1 MGLLNK
7 HIASILRSK
16 DEESLAI
23 FVGAGVSKSAET
35 KTIKMPSWGDLIDSL
50 ISDLNIKSESDY
62 LKIAQLYYLTFGEHL
77 YYKKIKDF
85 FPDNIPHS
93 KIHDLI
99 FKLSPHT
106 VITTNW
112 DTLLEAAINAK
123 SYFYNIIS
131 SDKDLVKSYLGK
143 KLIKMHGDFK
153 NHNIVFKED
162 DYLNYRFNFPLIE
175 NYVKSVISTHTVLFL
190 GYSYN
195 DIDLKQIIKWT
206 QNHSSVRP
214 PMYLVVFEDIPAQR
228 KYLESHG
235 ITTLILTDEKI
246 KPFNNDSYSNKLYTF
261 LHSLNSLE
269 LCTDLDDIEIIDA
282 IYSRVKSLQSLNAI
296 LAEQVTRC
304 FTNCGLMYIDDN
316 GPKAL
321 LRFYDT
327 EVTSNDNNIELRG
340 FYKKF
345 LNILNDDEKV
355 KNYKPHLQKLF
366 FILKKASIYG
376 IILNDKRDKALLTTE
391 VLPNDTLIK
400 IDKEI
405 NFIYNETIS
414 YTRPLKFTNSIDK
427 AKQYNFFQL
436 NKFDEAYCIIE
447 DELSEEIKQKDYA
460 NILISL
466 FNQNVILNRLKYDFS
481 GNRENYSTIEENKIH
496 ELYDNLPK
504 NIKKTVS
511 VIYDLV
517 TFNYLLSLHFTV
529 SSLLTKYS
537 DIRARNTKLLIDG
550 DLHKTEFLFENLII
564 FVLKNG
570 CLIDVYKEFKDIIRK
585 FIEIKII
592 KYSDKRELILTK
604 LELYSC
610 IKYIDDKTL
619 SLILRKEDKK
629 LLTLSVQPKELD
641 WLINIALQ
649 NIAKSYSKSSRA
661 FNPFEDELINTLKL
675 LSLIKITTEQDS
687 IILKIVNDTLKSSY
701 HNLAFYD
708 AISEYIVLRYNSHS
722 ENSST
727 EGIQTLIDTILD
739 KLISRNLGGY
749 EVIAIVNRGLANIF
763 SVAKNLGV
771 DIKDNSKVDKL
782 LLEISS
788 YPNADRARAAETILY
803 DLYRISTEYN
813 REKIKSFI
821 KNTSTVDFSEER
833 KIKFELFLLAS
844 EISDS
849 YDDLPEKVS
858 RLVEGYKGFSF
869 NSEALTIRSLLQ
881 YIVNTRKL
889 SDFSQA
895 LLKLEEI
902 IDNYK

>member
-1 MGLLNK
+1 MDLFNK
-7 HIASILRSK
+7 HIANILRAK

-23 FVGAGVSKSAET
+23 FIGAGVSKSSET

-50 ISDLNIKSESDY
+50 ISDLNIEGETDY

-99 FKLSPHT
+99 FKLNPHS

-123 SYFYNIIS
+123 TYFYNVIS
-131 SDKDLVKSYLGK
+131 SDKDLMKSYLGK

-162 DYLNYRFNFPLIE
+162 DYLNYSYKFPLIE
-175 NYVKSVISTHTVLFL
+175 NYVKSIISTHTVLFL

-214 PMYLVVFEDIPAQR
+214 PMYLVVFKDIPAQR

-235 ITTLILTDEKI
+235 IITIILADEKL

-261 LHSLNSLE
+261 LYNLNSLE
-269 LCTDLDDIEIIDA
+269 LCTNLSDIEIINL

-296 LAEQVTRC
+296 LAEQITRC

-327 EVTSNDNNIELRG
+327 EVTSSDNNIELRG

-345 LNILNDDEKV
+345 VSLLNDDEKV
-355 KNYKPHLQKLF
+355 EKYKSHLQKLF
-366 FILKKASIYG
+366 FIFKKASIYG
-376 IILNDKRDKALLTTE
+376 VILNDKRDRALLTTE
-391 VLPNDTLIK
+391 ILPNDSLIK

-405 NFIYNETIS
+405 NFNYYENITPIRSNI
-414 YTRPLKFTNSIDK
+414 IDK
-427 AKQYNFFQL
+427 SRQYNCFQL
-436 NKFDEAYCIIE
+436 NKLDEAYSIIE
-447 DELSEEIKQKDYA
+447 EELSEEIRQKDYA

-466 FNQNVILNRLKYDFS
+466 FNQNVILHSLKYGFS
-481 GNRENYSTIEENKIH
+481 SDRDNYSTLEENKIH
-496 ELYDNLPK
+496 ELYDDLPR

-517 TFNYLLSLHFTV
+517 TFNYLFNLHYTV

-537 DIRARNTKLLIDG
+537 DVRKRNTRLLIDG
-550 DLHKTEFLFENLII
+550 DLYKTDFLFENLII

-570 CLIDVYKEFKDIIRK
+570 CLIDVYKEFKDVIRK
-585 FIEIKII
+585 VIEIKII
-592 KYSDKRELILTK
+592 KNAGKNELSLTK

-610 IKYIDDKTL
+610 IKYINEKTL
-619 SLILRKEDKK
+619 TLLLRKEDKK
-629 LLTLSVQPKELD
+629 PIKLSVQPKELD
-641 WLINIALQ
+641 WLILIAL
-649 NIAKSYSKSSRA
+649 NNLAKAYSKNSKA
-661 FNPFEDELINTLKL
+661 FNPVEIKLINTIKL
-675 LSLIKITTEQDS
+675 LSLIKVTVDQDS
-687 IILKIVNDTLKSSY
+687 IILKILDDTLKSSY

-708 AISEYIVLRYNSHS
+708 AISEYIVLRYNAKDD
-722 ENSST
+722 NSSID
-727 EGIQTLIDTILD
+727 GIKSIIDTFLN

-749 EVIAIVNRGLANIF
+749 EIIAIVNRGLANIF
-763 SVAKNLGV
+763 SVAENLGV
-771 DIKDNSKVDKL
+771 NIEDADKIDKL

-788 YPNADRARAAETILY
+788 YSNADRARAVETILY
-803 DLYRISTEYN
+803 DLYRITTGEI
-813 REKIKSFI
+813 REKIKNFI

-844 EISDS
+844 GISDN
-849 YDDLPEKVS
+849 YDNLPERVTK
-858 RLVEGYKGFSF
+858 LIENYKGFSF
-869 NSEALTIRSLLQ
+869 NSEAEVIRNLLRH
-881 YIVNTRKL
+881 IVNTRNL

-895 LLKLEEI
+895 LSKIEEVMN
-902 IDNYK
+902 NYK

>member
-1 MGLLNK
+1 MDLFNK
-7 HIASILRSK
+7 HIANILRAK

-23 FVGAGVSKSAET
+23 FIGAGVSKSSET

-50 ISDLNIKSESDY
+50 ISDLNIEGETDY

-99 FKLSPHT
+99 FKLNPHS

-123 SYFYNIIS
+123 TYFYNVIS
-131 SDKDLVKSYLGK
+131 SDKDLMKSYLGK
-143 KLIKMHGDFK
+143 NLIKMHGDFK

-162 DYLNYRFNFPLIE
+162 DYLNYSYKFPLIE
-175 NYVKSVISTHTVLFL
+175 NYVKSIISTHTVLFL

-214 PMYLVVFEDIPAQR
+214 PMYLVVFKDIPAQR

-235 ITTLILTDEKI
+235 IITIILADEKL

-261 LHSLNSLE
+261 LYNLNSLE
-269 LCTDLDDIEIIDA
+269 LCTNLSDIEIINL

-296 LAEQVTRC
+296 LAEQITRC

-327 EVTSNDNNIELRG
+327 EVTSSDNNIELRG

-345 LNILNDDEKV
+345 VSLLNDDEKV
-355 KNYKPHLQKLF
+355 EKYKSHLQKLF
-366 FILKKASIYG
+366 FIFKKASIYG
-376 IILNDKRDKALLTTE
+376 VILNDKRDRALLTTE
-391 VLPNDTLIK
+391 ILPNDSLIK

-405 NFIYNETIS
+405 NFNYYENITPIRSNI
-414 YTRPLKFTNSIDK
+414 IDK
-427 AKQYNFFQL
+427 SRQYNCFQL
-436 NKFDEAYCIIE
+436 NKLDEAYSIIE
-447 DELSEEIKQKDYA
+447 EELSEEIRQKDYA

-466 FNQNVILNRLKYDFS
+466 FNQNVILHSLKYGFS
-481 GNRENYSTIEENKIH
+481 SDRDNYSTLEENKIH
-496 ELYDNLPK
+496 ELYDDLPR

-517 TFNYLLSLHFTV
+517 TFNYLFNLHYTV

-537 DIRARNTKLLIDG
+537 DVRKRNTRLLIDG
-550 DLHKTEFLFENLII
+550 DLYKTDFLFENLII

-570 CLIDVYKEFKDIIRK
+570 CLIDVYKEFKDVIRK
-585 FIEIKII
+585 VIEIKII
-592 KYSDKRELILTK
+592 KNAGKNELSLTK

-610 IKYIDDKTL
+610 IKYIDEKTL
-619 SLILRKEDKK
+619 TLLLRKEDKK
-629 LLTLSVQPKELD
+629 PIKLSVQPKELD
-641 WLINIALQ
+641 WLILIAL
-649 NIAKSYSKSSRA
+649 NNLAKAYSKNSKA
-661 FNPFEDELINTLKL
+661 FNPVEIKLINTIKL
-675 LSLIKITTEQDS
+675 LSLIKVTVDQDS
-687 IILKIVNDTLKSSY
+687 IILKILDDTLKSSY

-708 AISEYIVLRYNSHS
+708 AISEYIVLRYNAKDD
-722 ENSST
+722 NSSID
-727 EGIQTLIDTILD
+727 GIKSIIDTFLN

-749 EVIAIVNRGLANIF
+749 EIIAIVNRGLANIF
-763 SVAKNLGV
+763 SVAENLGV
-771 DIKDNSKVDKL
+771 NIEDADKIDKL

-788 YPNADRARAAETILY
+788 YSNADRARAVETILY
-803 DLYRISTEYN
+803 DLYRITTGEI
-813 REKIKSFI
+813 REKIKNFI

-844 EISDS
+844 GISDN
-849 YDDLPEKVS
+849 YDNLPERVTK
-858 RLVEGYKGFSF
+858 LIENYKGFSF
-869 NSEALTIRSLLQ
+869 NSEAEVIRNLLRH
-881 YIVNTRKL
+881 IVNTRNL

-895 LLKLEEI
+895 LSKIEEVMN
-902 IDNYK
+902 NYK

>member
-1 MGLLNK
+1 MDLFNK
-7 HIASILRSK
+7 HIANILRAK

-23 FVGAGVSKSAET
+23 FIGAGVSKSSET

-50 ISDLNIKSESDY
+50 ISDLNIEGETDY

-99 FKLSPHT
+99 FKLNPHS

-123 SYFYNIIS
+123 TYFYNVIS
-131 SDKDLVKSYLGK
+131 SDKDLMKSYLGK

-162 DYLNYRFNFPLIE
+162 DYLNYIYKFPLIE

-214 PMYLVVFEDIPAQR
+214 PMYLVVFKDIPAQR

-235 ITTLILTDEKI
+235 IITIILADEKI

-261 LHSLNSLE
+261 LYNLNSLE
-269 LCTDLDDIEIIDA
+269 LCTNLSDIEIINLV
-282 IYSRVKSLQSLNAI
+282 YSRVKSLQSLNAI
-296 LAEQVTRC
+296 LAEQITRC

-327 EVTSNDNNIELRG
+327 EVTSSDNNIELRG

-345 LNILNDDEKV
+345 VSLLNDDEKV
-355 KNYKPHLQKLF
+355 EKYKSHLQKLF
-366 FILKKASIYG
+366 FIFKKASIYG
-376 IILNDKRDKALLTTE
+376 VILNDKRDRALLTTE
-391 VLPNDTLIK
+391 ILPNDSLIK

-405 NFIYNETIS
+405 NFNYYENITPIRSNI
-414 YTRPLKFTNSIDK
+414 IDK
-427 AKQYNFFQL
+427 SRQYNCFQL
-436 NKFDEAYCIIE
+436 NKLDEAYSIIE
-447 DELSEEIKQKDYA
+447 DELSEEIRQKDYA

-466 FNQNVILNRLKYDFS
+466 FNQNVILHSLKYGFS
-481 GNRENYSTIEENKIH
+481 SDRDNYSTLEENKIH
-496 ELYDNLPK
+496 ELYDDLPR

-517 TFNYLLSLHFTV
+517 TFDYLFNLHYTV

-537 DIRARNTKLLIDG
+537 DVRKRNTRLLIDG
-550 DLHKTEFLFENLII
+550 DLYKTDFLFENLII

-570 CLIDVYKEFKDIIRK
+570 CLIDVYKEFKDVIRK
-585 FIEIKII
+585 VIEIKIV
-592 KYSDKRELILTK
+592 KNSGKNELYLTK

-610 IKYIDDKTL
+610 IKYIDEKTL
-619 SLILRKEDKK
+619 TLLLRKEDKK
-629 LLTLSVQPKELD
+629 PIKLSVQPKELD
-641 WLINIALQ
+641 WLILIAL
-649 NIAKSYSKSSRA
+649 NNLAKAYSKNSRA
-661 FNPFEDELINTLKL
+661 FNPVEIKLINTIKL
-675 LSLIKITTEQDS
+675 LSLIKVTVDQDS
-687 IILKIVNDTLKSSY
+687 IILKILDDTLKSSY

-708 AISEYIVLRYNSHS
+708 AISEYIVLRYNAKDDNLSID
-722 ENSST
+722 
-727 EGIQTLIDTILD
+727 GIKSIIDTILN

-749 EVIAIVNRGLANIF
+749 EIIAIVNRGLANIF
-763 SVAKNLGV
+763 SVAENLGV
-771 DIKDNSKVDKL
+771 NIEDADKIDKL

-788 YPNADRARAAETILY
+788 YSNADRARAVETILY
-803 DLYRISTEYN
+803 DLYRITTGEI
-813 REKIKSFI
+813 REKIKNFI
-821 KNTSTVDFSEER
+821 KNTSIVDFSEER

-844 EISDS
+844 GISDN
-849 YDDLPEKVS
+849 YDNLPERVTKII
-858 RLVEGYKGFSF
+858 ENYKGFSF
-869 NSEALTIRSLLQ
+869 NSEADVIRNLLRH
-881 YIVNTRKL
+881 IVNTRNL

-895 LLKLEEI
+895 LSKIEEVMN
-902 IDNYK
+902 NYK

>member
-1 MGLLNK
+1 MDLFNK
-7 HIASILRSK
+7 HIANILRAK

-23 FVGAGVSKSAET
+23 FIGAGVSKSSET

-50 ISDLNIKSESDY
+50 ISDLNIEGETDY

-99 FKLSPHT
+99 FKLNPHS

-123 SYFYNIIS
+123 TYFYNVIS
-131 SDKDLVKSYLGK
+131 SDKDLMKSYLGK

-162 DYLNYRFNFPLIE
+162 DYLNYSYKFPLIE
-175 NYVKSVISTHTVLFL
+175 NYVKSIISTHTVLFL

-214 PMYLVVFEDIPAQR
+214 PMYLVVFKDIPAQR

-235 ITTLILTDEKI
+235 IITIILADEKL

-261 LHSLNSLE
+261 LYNLNSLE
-269 LCTDLDDIEIIDA
+269 LCTNLSDIEIINL

-296 LAEQVTRC
+296 LAEQITRC

-327 EVTSNDNNIELRG
+327 EVTSSDNNIELRG

-345 LNILNDDEKV
+345 VSLLNVDEKV
-355 KNYKPHLQKLF
+355 EKYKSHLQKLF
-366 FILKKASIYG
+366 FIFKKASIYG
-376 IILNDKRDKALLTTE
+376 VILNDKRDRALLTTE
-391 VLPNDTLIK
+391 ILPNDSLIK

-405 NFIYNETIS
+405 NFNYYENITPIRSNI
-414 YTRPLKFTNSIDK
+414 IDK
-427 AKQYNFFQL
+427 SRQYNCFQL
-436 NKFDEAYCIIE
+436 NKLDEAYSIIE
-447 DELSEEIKQKDYA
+447 EELSEEIRQKDYA

-466 FNQNVILNRLKYDFS
+466 FNQNVILHSLKYGFS
-481 GNRENYSTIEENKIH
+481 SDRDNYSTLEENKIH
-496 ELYDNLPK
+496 ELYDDLPR

-517 TFNYLLSLHFTV
+517 TFNYLFNLHYTV

-537 DIRARNTKLLIDG
+537 DVRKRNTRLLIDG
-550 DLHKTEFLFENLII
+550 DLYKTDFLFENLII

-570 CLIDVYKEFKDIIRK
+570 CLIDVYKEFKDVIRK
-585 FIEIKII
+585 VIEIKII
-592 KYSDKRELILTK
+592 KNAGKNELSLTK

-610 IKYIDDKTL
+610 IKYIDEKTL
-619 SLILRKEDKK
+619 TLILRKEDKK
-629 LLTLSVQPKELD
+629 PIKLSVQPKELD
-641 WLINIALQ
+641 WLILIAL
-649 NIAKSYSKSSRA
+649 NNLAKAYSKNSKA
-661 FNPFEDELINTLKL
+661 FNPVEIKLINTIKL
-675 LSLIKITTEQDS
+675 LSLIKVTVDQDS
-687 IILKIVNDTLKSSY
+687 IILKILDDTLKSSY

-708 AISEYIVLRYNSHS
+708 AISEYIVLRYNAKDD
-722 ENSST
+722 NSSID
-727 EGIQTLIDTILD
+727 GIKSIIDTILN

-749 EVIAIVNRGLANIF
+749 EIIAIVNRGLANIF
-763 SVAKNLGV
+763 SVAENLGV
-771 DIKDNSKVDKL
+771 NIEDADKIDKL

-788 YPNADRARAAETILY
+788 YSNADRARAVETILY
-803 DLYRISTEYN
+803 DLYRITTGEI
-813 REKIKSFI
+813 REKIKNFI

-844 EISDS
+844 GISDN
-849 YDDLPEKVS
+849 YDNLPERVTK
-858 RLVEGYKGFSF
+858 LIENYKGFSF
-869 NSEALTIRSLLQ
+869 NSEAEVIRNLLRH
-881 YIVNTRKL
+881 IVNTRNL

-895 LLKLEEI
+895 LSKIEEVMN
-902 IDNYK
+902 NYK

>member
-1 MGLLNK
+1 MDLFNK
-7 HIASILRSK
+7 HIANILRAK

-23 FVGAGVSKSAET
+23 FIGAGVSKSSET

-50 ISDLNIKSESDY
+50 ISDLNIEGETDY

-99 FKLSPHT
+99 FKLNPHS

-123 SYFYNIIS
+123 TYFYNVIS
-131 SDKDLVKSYLGK
+131 SDKDLMKSYLGK

-162 DYLNYRFNFPLIE
+162 DYLNYSYKFPLIE
-175 NYVKSVISTHTVLFL
+175 NYVKSIISTHTVLFL

-214 PMYLVVFEDIPAQR
+214 PMYLVVFKDIPAQR

-235 ITTLILTDEKI
+235 IITIILADEKL

-261 LHSLNSLE
+261 LYNLNSLE
-269 LCTDLDDIEIIDA
+269 LCTNLNDIEIINL

-296 LAEQVTRC
+296 LAEQITRC

-327 EVTSNDNNIELRG
+327 EVTSSDNNIELRG

-345 LNILNDDEKV
+345 VSLLNDDEKV
-355 KNYKPHLQKLF
+355 EKYKSHLQKLF
-366 FILKKASIYG
+366 FIFKKASIYG
-376 IILNDKRDKALLTTE
+376 VILNDKRDRALLTTE
-391 VLPNDTLIK
+391 ILPNDSLIK

-405 NFIYNETIS
+405 NFNYYENITPIRSNI
-414 YTRPLKFTNSIDK
+414 IDK
-427 AKQYNFFQL
+427 SRQYNCFQL
-436 NKFDEAYCIIE
+436 NKLDEAYSIIE
-447 DELSEEIKQKDYA
+447 EELSEEIRQKDYA

-466 FNQNVILNRLKYDFS
+466 FNQNVILHSLKYGFS
-481 GNRENYSTIEENKIH
+481 SDRDNYSTLEENKIH
-496 ELYDNLPK
+496 ELYDDLPR

-517 TFNYLLSLHFTV
+517 TFNYLFNLHYTV

-537 DIRARNTKLLIDG
+537 DVRKRNTRLLIDG
-550 DLHKTEFLFENLII
+550 DLYKTDFLFENLII

-570 CLIDVYKEFKDIIRK
+570 CLIDVYKEFKDVIRK
-585 FIEIKII
+585 VIEIKII
-592 KYSDKRELILTK
+592 KNAGKNELSLTK

-610 IKYIDDKTL
+610 IKYIDEKTL
-619 SLILRKEDKK
+619 TLLLRKEDKK
-629 LLTLSVQPKELD
+629 PIKLSVQPKELD
-641 WLINIALQ
+641 WLILIAL
-649 NIAKSYSKSSRA
+649 NNLAKAYSKNSKA
-661 FNPFEDELINTLKL
+661 FNPVEIKLINTIKL
-675 LSLIKITTEQDS
+675 LSLIKVTVDQDS
-687 IILKIVNDTLKSSY
+687 IILKILDDTLKSSY

-708 AISEYIVLRYNSHS
+708 AISEYIVLRYNAKDD
-722 ENSST
+722 NSSID
-727 EGIQTLIDTILD
+727 GIKSIIDTILN

-749 EVIAIVNRGLANIF
+749 EIIAIVNRGLANIF
-763 SVAKNLGV
+763 SVAENLGV
-771 DIKDNSKVDKL
+771 NIEDADKIDKL

-788 YPNADRARAAETILY
+788 YSNADRARAVETILY
-803 DLYRISTEYN
+803 DLYRITTGEI
-813 REKIKSFI
+813 REKIKNFI

-844 EISDS
+844 GISDN
-849 YDDLPEKVS
+849 YDNLPERVTK
-858 RLVEGYKGFSF
+858 LIENYKGFSF
-869 NSEALTIRSLLQ
+869 NSEAEVIRNLLRH
-881 YIVNTRKL
+881 IVNTRNL

-895 LLKLEEI
+895 LSKIEEVMN
-902 IDNYK
+902 NYK

>member
-1 MGLLNK
+1 MDLFNK
-7 HIASILRSK
+7 HIANILRAK

-23 FVGAGVSKSAET
+23 FIGAGVSKSSET

-50 ISDLNIKSESDY
+50 ISDLNIEGETDY

-99 FKLSPHT
+99 FKLNPHS

-123 SYFYNIIS
+123 TYFYNVIS
-131 SDKDLVKSYLGK
+131 SDKDLMKSYLGK

-162 DYLNYRFNFPLIE
+162 DYLNYSYKFPLIE
-175 NYVKSVISTHTVLFL
+175 NYVKSIISTHTVLFL

-214 PMYLVVFEDIPAQR
+214 PMYLVVFKDIPAQR

-235 ITTLILTDEKI
+235 IITIILADEKL

-261 LHSLNSLE
+261 LYNLNSLE
-269 LCTDLDDIEIIDA
+269 LCTNLSDIEIINL

-296 LAEQVTRC
+296 LAEQITRC

-327 EVTSNDNNIELRG
+327 EVTSSDNNIELRG

-345 LNILNDDEKV
+345 VSLLKDDEKV
-355 KNYKPHLQKLF
+355 EKYKSHLQKLF
-366 FILKKASIYG
+366 FIFKKASIYG
-376 IILNDKRDKALLTTE
+376 VILNDKRDRALLTTE
-391 VLPNDTLIK
+391 ILPNDSLIK

-405 NFIYNETIS
+405 NFNYYENITPIRSNI
-414 YTRPLKFTNSIDK
+414 IDK
-427 AKQYNFFQL
+427 SRQYNCFQL
-436 NKFDEAYCIIE
+436 NKLDEAYSIIE
-447 DELSEEIKQKDYA
+447 EELSEEIRQKDYA

-466 FNQNVILNRLKYDFS
+466 FNQNVILHSLKYGFS
-481 GNRENYSTIEENKIH
+481 SDRDNYSTLEENKIH
-496 ELYDNLPK
+496 ELYDDLPR

-517 TFNYLLSLHFTV
+517 TFNYLFNLHYTV

-537 DIRARNTKLLIDG
+537 DVRKRNTRLLIDG
-550 DLHKTEFLFENLII
+550 DLYKTDFLFENLII

-570 CLIDVYKEFKDIIRK
+570 CLIDVYKEFKDVIRK
-585 FIEIKII
+585 VIEIKII
-592 KYSDKRELILTK
+592 KNAGKNELSLTK

-610 IKYIDDKTL
+610 IKYIDEKTL
-619 SLILRKEDKK
+619 TLLLRKEDKK
-629 LLTLSVQPKELD
+629 PIKLSVQPKELD
-641 WLINIALQ
+641 WLILIAL
-649 NIAKSYSKSSRA
+649 NNLAKAYSKNSKA
-661 FNPFEDELINTLKL
+661 FNPVEIKLINTIKL
-675 LSLIKITTEQDS
+675 LSLIKVTVDQDS
-687 IILKIVNDTLKSSY
+687 IILKILDDTLKSSY

-708 AISEYIVLRYNSHS
+708 AISEYIVLRYNAKDD
-722 ENSST
+722 NSSID
-727 EGIQTLIDTILD
+727 GIKSIIDTFLN

-749 EVIAIVNRGLANIF
+749 EIIAIVNRGLANIF
-763 SVAKNLGV
+763 SVAENLGV
-771 DIKDNSKVDKL
+771 NIEDADKIDKL

-788 YPNADRARAAETILY
+788 YSNADRARAVETILY
-803 DLYRISTEYN
+803 DLYRITTGEI
-813 REKIKSFI
+813 REKIKNFI

-844 EISDS
+844 GISDN
-849 YDDLPEKVS
+849 YDNLPERVTK
-858 RLVEGYKGFSF
+858 LIENYKGFSF
-869 NSEALTIRSLLQ
+869 NSEAEVIRNLLRH
-881 YIVNTRKL
+881 IVNTRNL

-895 LLKLEEI
+895 LSKIEEVMN
-902 IDNYK
+902 NYK

>member
-1 MGLLNK
+1 MDLFNK
-7 HIASILRSK
+7 HIANILRAK

-23 FVGAGVSKSAET
+23 FIGAGVSKSSET

-50 ISDLNIKSESDY
+50 ISDLNIEGETDY

-99 FKLSPHT
+99 FKLNPHS

-123 SYFYNIIS
+123 TYFYNVIS
-131 SDKDLVKSYLGK
+131 SDKDLMKSYLGK

-162 DYLNYRFNFPLIE
+162 DYLNYSYKFPLIE

-214 PMYLVVFEDIPAQR
+214 PMYLVVFKDIPAQR

-235 ITTLILTDEKI
+235 IITIILADEKI

-261 LHSLNSLE
+261 LYNLNSLE
-269 LCTDLDDIEIIDA
+269 LCTNLSDIEIINLV
-282 IYSRVKSLQSLNAI
+282 YSRVKSLQSLNAI
-296 LAEQVTRC
+296 LAEQITRC

-327 EVTSNDNNIELRG
+327 EVTSSDNNIELRG

-345 LNILNDDEKV
+345 VSLLNDDEKV
-355 KNYKPHLQKLF
+355 EKYKSHLQKLF
-366 FILKKASIYG
+366 FIFKKASIYG
-376 IILNDKRDKALLTTE
+376 VILNDKRDRALLTTE
-391 VLPNDTLIK
+391 ILPNDSLIK

-405 NFIYNETIS
+405 NFNYYENITPIRSNI
-414 YTRPLKFTNSIDK
+414 IDK
-427 AKQYNFFQL
+427 SRQYNCFQL
-436 NKFDEAYCIIE
+436 NKLDEAYSIIE
-447 DELSEEIKQKDYA
+447 DELSEEIRQKDYA

-466 FNQNVILNRLKYDFS
+466 FNQNVILHSLKYGFS
-481 GNRENYSTIEENKIH
+481 SDRDNYSTLEENKIH
-496 ELYDNLPK
+496 ELYDDLPR

-517 TFNYLLSLHFTV
+517 TFDYLFNLHYTV

-537 DIRARNTKLLIDG
+537 DVRKRNTRLLIDG
-550 DLHKTEFLFENLII
+550 GLYKTDFLFENLII

-570 CLIDVYKEFKDIIRK
+570 CLIDVYKEFKDVIRK
-585 FIEIKII
+585 VIEIKIV
-592 KYSDKRELILTK
+592 KNSGKNELYLTK

-610 IKYIDDKTL
+610 IKYIDEKTL
-619 SLILRKEDKK
+619 TLLLRKEDKK
-629 LLTLSVQPKELD
+629 PIKLSVQPKELD
-641 WLINIALQ
+641 WLILIAL
-649 NIAKSYSKSSRA
+649 NNLAKAYSKNSRA
-661 FNPFEDELINTLKL
+661 FNPVEIKLINTIKL
-675 LSLIKITTEQDS
+675 LSLIKVTVDQDS
-687 IILKIVNDTLKSSY
+687 IILKILDDTLKSSY

-708 AISEYIVLRYNSHS
+708 AISEYIVLRYNAKDDNLSID
-722 ENSST
+722 
-727 EGIQTLIDTILD
+727 GIKSIIDTILN

-749 EVIAIVNRGLANIF
+749 EIIAIVNRGLANIF
-763 SVAKNLGV
+763 SVAENLGV
-771 DIKDNSKVDKL
+771 NIEDADKIDKL

-788 YPNADRARAAETILY
+788 YSNADRARAVETILY
-803 DLYRISTEYN
+803 DLYRITTGEI
-813 REKIKSFI
+813 REKIKNFI
-821 KNTSTVDFSEER
+821 KNTSIVDFSEER

-844 EISDS
+844 GISDN
-849 YDDLPEKVS
+849 YDNLPERVTKII
-858 RLVEGYKGFSF
+858 ENYKGFSF
-869 NSEALTIRSLLQ
+869 NSEADVIRNLLRH
-881 YIVNTRKL
+881 IVNTRNL

-895 LLKLEEI
+895 LSKIEEVMN
-902 IDNYK
+902 NYK

>member
-1 MGLLNK
+1 MDLFNK
-7 HIASILRSK
+7 HIANILRAK

-23 FVGAGVSKSAET
+23 FIGAGVSKSSET

-50 ISDLNIKSESDY
+50 ISDLNIEGETDY

-99 FKLSPHT
+99 FKLNPHS

-123 SYFYNIIS
+123 TYFYNVIS
-131 SDKDLVKSYLGK
+131 SDKDLMKSYLGK

-162 DYLNYRFNFPLIE
+162 DYLNYSYKFPLIE
-175 NYVKSVISTHTVLFL
+175 NYVKSIISTHTVLFL

-214 PMYLVVFEDIPAQR
+214 PMYLVVFKDIPAQR

-235 ITTLILTDEKI
+235 IITIILADEKL

-261 LHSLNSLE
+261 LYNLNSLE
-269 LCTDLDDIEIIDA
+269 LCTDLSDIEIINL

-296 LAEQVTRC
+296 LAEQITRC

-327 EVTSNDNNIELRG
+327 EVTSSDNNIELRG

-345 LNILNDDEKV
+345 VSLLNDDEKV
-355 KNYKPHLQKLF
+355 EKYKSHLQKLF
-366 FILKKASIYG
+366 FIFKKASIYG
-376 IILNDKRDKALLTTE
+376 VILNDKRDRALLTTE
-391 VLPNDTLIK
+391 ILPNDSLIK

-405 NFIYNETIS
+405 NFNYYENITPIRSNI
-414 YTRPLKFTNSIDK
+414 IDK
-427 AKQYNFFQL
+427 SRQYNCFQL
-436 NKFDEAYCIIE
+436 NKLDEAYSIIE
-447 DELSEEIKQKDYA
+447 EELSEEIRQKDYA

-466 FNQNVILNRLKYDFS
+466 FNQNVILHSLKYGFS
-481 GNRENYSTIEENKIH
+481 SDRDNYSTLEENKIH
-496 ELYDNLPK
+496 ELYDDLPR

-517 TFNYLLSLHFTV
+517 TFNYLFNLHYTV

-537 DIRARNTKLLIDG
+537 DVRKRNTRLLIDG
-550 DLHKTEFLFENLII
+550 DLYKTDFLFENLII

-570 CLIDVYKEFKDIIRK
+570 CLIDVYKEFKDVIRK
-585 FIEIKII
+585 VIEIKII
-592 KYSDKRELILTK
+592 KNAGKNELSLTK

-610 IKYIDDKTL
+610 IKYIDEKTL
-619 SLILRKEDKK
+619 TLLLRKEDKK
-629 LLTLSVQPKELD
+629 PIKLSVQPKELD
-641 WLINIALQ
+641 WLILIAL
-649 NIAKSYSKSSRA
+649 NNLAKAYSKNSKA
-661 FNPFEDELINTLKL
+661 FNPVEIKLINTIKL
-675 LSLIKITTEQDS
+675 LSLIKVTVDQDS
-687 IILKIVNDTLKSSY
+687 IILKILDDTLKSSY

-708 AISEYIVLRYNSHS
+708 AISEYIVLRYNAKDD
-722 ENSST
+722 NSSID
-727 EGIQTLIDTILD
+727 GIKSIIDTFLN

-749 EVIAIVNRGLANIF
+749 EIIAIVNRGLANIF
-763 SVAKNLGV
+763 SVAENLGV
-771 DIKDNSKVDKL
+771 NIEDADKIDKL

-788 YPNADRARAAETILY
+788 YSNADRARAVETILY
-803 DLYRISTEYN
+803 DLYRITTGEI
-813 REKIKSFI
+813 REKIKNFI

-844 EISDS
+844 GISDN
-849 YDDLPEKVS
+849 YDNLPERVTK
-858 RLVEGYKGFSF
+858 LIENYKGFSF
-869 NSEALTIRSLLQ
+869 NSEAEVIRNLLRH
-881 YIVNTRKL
+881 IVNTRNL

-895 LLKLEEI
+895 LSKIEEVMN
-902 IDNYK
+902 NYK

>member
-1 MGLLNK
+1 MDLFNK
-7 HIASILRSK
+7 HIANILRAK

-23 FVGAGVSKSAET
+23 FIGAGVSKSSET

-50 ISDLNIKSESDY
+50 ISDLNIEGETDY

-99 FKLSPHT
+99 FKLNPHS

-123 SYFYNIIS
+123 TYFYNVIS
-131 SDKDLVKSYLGK
+131 SDKDLMKSYLGK

-162 DYLNYRFNFPLIE
+162 DYLNYSYKFPLIE
-175 NYVKSVISTHTVLFL
+175 NYVKSIISTHTVLFL

-214 PMYLVVFEDIPAQR
+214 PMYLVVFKDIPAQR

-235 ITTLILTDEKI
+235 IITIILADEKL

-261 LHSLNSLE
+261 LYNLNSLE
-269 LCTDLDDIEIIDA
+269 LCTNLSDIEIINL

-296 LAEQVTRC
+296 LAEQITRC

-327 EVTSNDNNIELRG
+327 EVTSSDNNIELRG

-345 LNILNDDEKV
+345 VSLLNDDEKV
-355 KNYKPHLQKLF
+355 EKYKSHLQKLF
-366 FILKKASIYG
+366 FIFKKASIYG
-376 IILNDKRDKALLTTE
+376 VILNDKRDRALLTTE
-391 VLPNDTLIK
+391 ILPNDSLIK

-405 NFIYNETIS
+405 NFNYYENITPIRSNI
-414 YTRPLKFTNSIDK
+414 IDK
-427 AKQYNFFQL
+427 SRQYNCFQL
-436 NKFDEAYCIIE
+436 NKLDEAYSIIE
-447 DELSEEIKQKDYA
+447 EELSEEIRQKDYA

-466 FNQNVILNRLKYDFS
+466 FNQNVILHSLKYGFS
-481 GNRENYSTIEENKIH
+481 SDRDNYSTLEENKIH
-496 ELYDNLPK
+496 ELYDDLPR

-517 TFNYLLSLHFTV
+517 TFNYLFNLHYTV

-537 DIRARNTKLLIDG
+537 DVRKRNTRLLIDG
-550 DLHKTEFLFENLII
+550 DLYKTDFLFENLII

-570 CLIDVYKEFKDIIRK
+570 CLIDVYKEFKDVIRK
-585 FIEIKII
+585 VIEIKII
-592 KYSDKRELILTK
+592 KNAGKNELSLTK

-610 IKYIDDKTL
+610 IKYIDEKTL
-619 SLILRKEDKK
+619 TLLLRKEDKK
-629 LLTLSVQPKELD
+629 PIKLSVQPKELD
-641 WLINIALQ
+641 WLILIAL
-649 NIAKSYSKSSRA
+649 NNLAKAYSKNSKA
-661 FNPFEDELINTLKL
+661 FNPVEIKLINTIKL
-675 LSLIKITTEQDS
+675 LSLIKVTVDQDS
-687 IILKIVNDTLKSSY
+687 IILKILDDTLKSSY

-708 AISEYIVLRYNSHS
+708 AISEYIVLRYNAKDD
-722 ENSST
+722 NSSID
-727 EGIQTLIDTILD
+727 GIKSIIDTFLN

-749 EVIAIVNRGLANIF
+749 EIIAIVNRGLANIF
-763 SVAKNLGV
+763 SVAENLGV
-771 DIKDNSKVDKL
+771 NIEDADKIDKL

-788 YPNADRARAAETILY
+788 YSNADRARAVETILY
-803 DLYRISTEYN
+803 DLYRITTGEI
-813 REKIKSFI
+813 REKIKNFI

-844 EISDS
+844 GISDN
-849 YDDLPEKVS
+849 YDNLPERVTKFI
-858 RLVEGYKGFSF
+858 ENYKGFSF
-869 NSEALTIRSLLQ
+869 NSEAEVIRNLLRH
-881 YIVNTRKL
+881 IVNTRNL

-895 LLKLEEI
+895 LSKIEEVMN
-902 IDNYK
+902 NYK

>member
-1 MGLLNK
+1 MDLFNK
-7 HIASILRSK
+7 HIANILRAK

-23 FVGAGVSKSAET
+23 FIGAGVSKSSET

-50 ISDLNIKSESDY
+50 ISDLNIEGETDY
-62 LKIAQLYYLTFGEHL
+62 LKIAQLYHLTFGEHL

-99 FKLSPHT
+99 FKLNPHS

-123 SYFYNIIS
+123 TYFYNVIS
-131 SDKDLVKSYLGK
+131 SDKDLMKSYLGK

-162 DYLNYRFNFPLIE
+162 DYLNYSYKFPLIE
-175 NYVKSVISTHTVLFL
+175 NYVKSIISTHTVLFL

-214 PMYLVVFEDIPAQR
+214 PMYLVVFKDIPAQR

-235 ITTLILTDEKI
+235 IITIILADEKI

-261 LHSLNSLE
+261 LYNLNSLE
-269 LCTDLDDIEIIDA
+269 LCTNLSDIEIINLV
-282 IYSRVKSLQSLNAI
+282 YSRVKSLQSLNAI
-296 LAEQVTRC
+296 LAEQITRC

-327 EVTSNDNNIELRG
+327 EVTSSDNNIELRG

-345 LNILNDDEKV
+345 VSLLNDDEKV
-355 KNYKPHLQKLF
+355 EKYKSHLQKLF
-366 FILKKASIYG
+366 FIFKKASIYG
-376 IILNDKRDKALLTTE
+376 VILNDKRDRALLTTE
-391 VLPNDTLIK
+391 ILPNDSLIK

-405 NFIYNETIS
+405 NFNYYENITPIRSNI
-414 YTRPLKFTNSIDK
+414 IDK
-427 AKQYNFFQL
+427 SRQYNCFQL
-436 NKFDEAYCIIE
+436 NKLDEAYSIIE
-447 DELSEEIKQKDYA
+447 DELSEEIRQKDYA

-466 FNQNVILNRLKYDFS
+466 FNQNVILHSLKYGFS
-481 GNRENYSTIEENKIH
+481 SDRDNYSTLEENKIH
-496 ELYDNLPK
+496 ELYDDLPR

-517 TFNYLLSLHFTV
+517 TFDYLFNLHYTV

-537 DIRARNTKLLIDG
+537 DVRKRNTRLLIDG
-550 DLHKTEFLFENLII
+550 DLYKTDFLFENLII

-570 CLIDVYKEFKDIIRK
+570 CLIDVYKEFKDVIRK
-585 FIEIKII
+585 VIEIKII
-592 KYSDKRELILTK
+592 KNAGKNELSLTK

-610 IKYIDDKTL
+610 IKYIDEKTL
-619 SLILRKEDKK
+619 TLLLRKEDKK
-629 LLTLSVQPKELD
+629 LIKLSVQPKELD
-641 WLINIALQ
+641 WLILIAL
-649 NIAKSYSKSSRA
+649 NNLAKAYSKNSRA
-661 FNPFEDELINTLKL
+661 FNPVEIKLINTIKL
-675 LSLIKITTEQDS
+675 LSLIKVTVDQDS
-687 IILKIVNDTLKSSY
+687 IILKILDDTLKSSY

-708 AISEYIVLRYNSHS
+708 AISEYIVLRYNAKDD
-722 ENSST
+722 NSSID
-727 EGIQTLIDTILD
+727 GIKSIIDTILN

-749 EVIAIVNRGLANIF
+749 EIIAIVNRGLANIF
-763 SVAKNLGV
+763 SVAENLGV
-771 DIKDNSKVDKL
+771 NIEDADKIDKL

-788 YPNADRARAAETILY
+788 YSNADRARAVETILY
-803 DLYRISTEYN
+803 DLYRITTGEI
-813 REKIKSFI
+813 REKIKNFI

-844 EISDS
+844 GISDN
-849 YDDLPEKVS
+849 YDNLPERVTKII
-858 RLVEGYKGFSF
+858 ENYKGFSF
-869 NSEALTIRSLLQ
+869 NSEAEVIRNLLRH
-881 YIVNTRKL
+881 IVNTRNL

-895 LLKLEEI
+895 LSKIEEVMN
-902 IDNYK
+902 NYK

>member
-1 MGLLNK
+1 MDLFNK
-7 HIASILRSK
+7 HIANILRAK

-23 FVGAGVSKSAET
+23 FIGAGVSKSSET

-50 ISDLNIKSESDY
+50 ISDLNIEGETDY

-99 FKLSPHT
+99 FKLNPHS

-123 SYFYNIIS
+123 TYFYNVVS
-131 SDKDLVKSYLGK
+131 SDQDLMKSYLGK

-162 DYLNYRFNFPLIE
+162 DYLNYSYKFPLIE
-175 NYVKSVISTHTVLFL
+175 NYVKSIISTHTVLFL

-214 PMYLVVFEDIPAQR
+214 PMYLVVFKDIPAQR

-235 ITTLILTDEKI
+235 IITIILTDEKL

-261 LHSLNSLE
+261 LHNLNSLE
-269 LCTDLDDIEIIDA
+269 LCTNLSDIEIINL

-296 LAEQVTRC
+296 LAEQITRC

-327 EVTSNDNNIELRG
+327 EVTSSDNNIELRG

-345 LNILNDDEKV
+345 VSLLNDDEKV
-355 KNYKPHLQKLF
+355 AKYKYHLQKLF
-366 FILKKASIYG
+366 LIFKKASIYG
-376 IILNDKRDKALLTTE
+376 VILNDKRDRALLTTE
-391 VLPNDTLIK
+391 ILSNDSLIK

-405 NFIYNETIS
+405 NFNYYENITPIRSNI
-414 YTRPLKFTNSIDK
+414 IDK
-427 AKQYNFFQL
+427 SRQYNCFQL
-436 NKFDEAYCIIE
+436 NKLDEAYSIIE
-447 DELSEEIKQKDYA
+447 DELSEEIRQKDYA

-466 FNQNVILNRLKYDFS
+466 FNQNVILHSLKYGFS
-481 GNRENYSTIEENKIH
+481 SDRDNYSTLEENKIH
-496 ELYDNLPK
+496 ELYDDLPK

-517 TFNYLLSLHFTV
+517 TFDYLLSLHYTV

-537 DIRARNTKLLIDG
+537 DVRKRNTRLLMDG
-550 DLHKTEFLFENLII
+550 DLYKTDFLFENLII

-570 CLIDVYKEFKDIIRK
+570 CLIDVYKEFKDVIRK
-585 FIEIKII
+585 VIEIKII
-592 KYSDKRELILTK
+592 KNADMNELSLTK

-610 IKYIDDKTL
+610 IKYVDEKTL
-619 SLILRKEDKK
+619 TLLLKKEDKK
-629 LLTLSVQPKELD
+629 PIKLSVQPKDLD
-641 WLINIALQ
+641 WLMLIAL
-649 NIAKSYSKSSRA
+649 NNLAKAYSKNSRA
-661 FNPFEDELINTLKL
+661 FNPVEMKLINTIKL
-675 LSLIKITTEQDS
+675 LSLIKVTVDQDS
-687 IILKIVNDTLKSSY
+687 IILKTLDDTLKSSY

-708 AISEYIVLRYNSHS
+708 AISEYIVLRYNAKD
-722 ENSST
+722 ENSSID
-727 EGIQTLIDTILD
+727 GIKSIIDTILN

-749 EVIAIVNRGLANIF
+749 EIIAIVNRGLASIF
-763 SVAKNLGV
+763 SVAESLGINIE
-771 DIKDNSKVDKL
+771 DADKIDKL

-788 YPNADRARAAETILY
+788 YSNSDRARAVETILY
-803 DLYRISTEYN
+803 NLYRITTGKI
-813 REKIKSFI
+813 REKIKNFI
-821 KNTSTVDFSEER
+821 KKTSTVDFSEER

-844 EISDS
+844 GISDN
-849 YDDLPEKVS
+849 YDNLPERVTKII
-858 RLVEGYKGFSF
+858 ENYKGFSF
-869 NSEALTIRSLLQ
+869 S
-881 YIVNTRKL
+881 
-889 SDFSQA
+889 
-895 LLKLEEI
+895 
-902 IDNYK
+902 

>member
-1 MGLLNK
+1 MDLLNK
-7 HIASILRSK
+7 HIASILRAK

-23 FVGAGVSKSAET
+23 FIGAGVSKSSET

-50 ISDLNIKSESDY
+50 ISDLNIEGESDY

-93 KIHDLI
+93 QIHDLI
-99 FKLSPHT
+99 FKLSPHA

-131 SDKDLVKSYLGK
+131 SDKDLMKSYLGK

-162 DYLNYRFNFPLIE
+162 DYLNYKFNFPLIE
-175 NYVKSVISTHTVLFL
+175 NYVKSIISTHTVLFL

-214 PMYLVVFEDIPAQR
+214 PMYLVVFKDIPAQR

-235 ITTLILTDEKI
+235 ITTVVLTDEKL

-269 LCTDLDDIEIIDA
+269 LCTDLNDIEIIDA

-296 LAEQVTRC
+296 LADQITRC
-304 FTNCGLMYIDDN
+304 FTNCGLMYIEDN

-321 LRFYDT
+321 LHFYDK

-345 LNILNDDEKV
+345 LSILNDDEKV
-355 KNYKPHLQKLF
+355 KKYTSHLQKLF
-366 FILKKASIYG
+366 SILKKASVYG
-376 IILNDKRDKALLTTE
+376 IILNDKHDKALLTTE
-391 VLPNDTLIK
+391 ILPNDSLIK

-405 NFIYNETIS
+405 NFSYNETIS
-414 YTRPLKFTNSIDK
+414 SIRPHKFTNSIDK
-427 AKQYNFFQL
+427 TRQYNCFQL
-436 NKFDEAYCIIE
+436 NKFDKAYSIIE
-447 DELSEEIKQKDYA
+447 DELSEEIRQKDYA

-466 FNQNVILNRLKYDFS
+466 FNQNIILNRLKYDFS
-481 GNRENYSTIEENKIH
+481 SNRERYSTLEENKIH
-496 ELYDNLPK
+496 ELYENLPK

-517 TFNYLLSLHFTV
+517 TFDYLLSLHYTV

-537 DIRARNTKLLIDG
+537 DIRKRNTKLLVDG

-570 CLIDVYKEFKDIIRK
+570 CLIDVYKEFKDVIRK

-592 KYSDKRELILTK
+592 KDASKSELFLTK

-619 SLILRKEDKK
+619 SLLLRKEDKK
-629 LLTLSVQPKELD
+629 LLKLSVQPKELD
-641 WLINIALQ
+641 WLINIALH
-649 NIAKSYSKSSRA
+649 NLAKSYSKYLGA
-661 FNPFEDELINTLKL
+661 FNPIKSELINAVKL
-675 LSLIKITTEQDS
+675 LSLIKVTTEQDFL
-687 IILKIVNDTLKSSY
+687 ILKTLDDVLKSSY
-701 HNLAFYD
+701 HDLAFYD
-708 AISEYIVLRYNSHS
+708 ALSEYIVLRYNSHS
-722 ENSST
+722 ENSSID
-727 EGIQTLIDTILD
+727 GIKKIIDTIFD

-749 EVIAIVNRGLANIF
+749 ELIAIVNRGLHNLF
-763 SVAKNLGV
+763 SVANNLG
-771 DIKDNSKVDKL
+771 INIQDNGKVDKL
-782 LLEISS
+782 LLEINS
-788 YPNADRARAAETILY
+788 YPNTERARAAETILY
-803 DLYRISTEYN
+803 DLYRISTGDI

-821 KNTSTVDFSEER
+821 KSTSTSDFSEGR

-849 YDDLPEKVS
+849 YTDLPEKV
-858 RLVEGYKGFSF
+858 LKIVDEYKGFSF
-869 NSEALTIRSLLQ
+869 NSEAETIRNLLR

-895 LLKLEEI
+895 LSKIEEI
-902 IDNYK
+902 IGNYK

>member
-1 MGLLNK
+1 MDLFNK
-7 HIASILRSK
+7 HIANILRAK

-23 FVGAGVSKSAET
+23 FIGAGVSKSSET

-50 ISDLNIKSESDY
+50 ISDLNIEGETDY

-99 FKLSPHT
+99 FKLNPHS

-123 SYFYNIIS
+123 TYFYNVIS
-131 SDKDLVKSYLGK
+131 SDKDLMKSYLGK

-162 DYLNYRFNFPLIE
+162 DYLNYSYKFPLIE
-175 NYVKSVISTHTVLFL
+175 NYVKSIISTHTVLFL

-214 PMYLVVFEDIPAQR
+214 PMYLVVFKDIPAQR

-235 ITTLILTDEKI
+235 IITIILADEKL

-261 LHSLNSLE
+261 LYNLNSLE
-269 LCTDLDDIEIIDA
+269 LCTNLSDIEIINL

-296 LAEQVTRC
+296 LAEQITRC

-327 EVTSNDNNIELRG
+327 EVTSSDNNIELRG

-345 LNILNDDEKV
+345 VSLLNDDEKV
-355 KNYKPHLQKLF
+355 EKYKSHLQKLF
-366 FILKKASIYG
+366 FIFKKASIYG
-376 IILNDKRDKALLTTE
+376 VILNDKRDRALLTTE
-391 VLPNDTLIK
+391 ILPNDSLIK

-405 NFIYNETIS
+405 NFNYYENITPICSNI
-414 YTRPLKFTNSIDK
+414 IDK
-427 AKQYNFFQL
+427 SRQYNCFQL
-436 NKFDEAYCIIE
+436 NKLDEAYSIIE
-447 DELSEEIKQKDYA
+447 EELSEEIRQKDYA

-466 FNQNVILNRLKYDFS
+466 FNQNVILHSLKYGFS
-481 GNRENYSTIEENKIH
+481 SDRDNYSTLEENKIH
-496 ELYDNLPK
+496 ELYDDLPR

-517 TFNYLLSLHFTV
+517 TFNYLFNLHYTV

-537 DIRARNTKLLIDG
+537 DVRKRNTRLLIDG
-550 DLHKTEFLFENLII
+550 DLYKTDFLFENLII

-570 CLIDVYKEFKDIIRK
+570 CLIDVYKEFKDVIRK
-585 FIEIKII
+585 VIEIKII
-592 KYSDKRELILTK
+592 KNAGKNELSLTK

-610 IKYIDDKTL
+610 IKYIDEKTL
-619 SLILRKEDKK
+619 TLLLRKEDKK
-629 LLTLSVQPKELD
+629 PIKLSVQPKELD
-641 WLINIALQ
+641 WLILIAL
-649 NIAKSYSKSSRA
+649 NNLAKAYSKNSKA
-661 FNPFEDELINTLKL
+661 FNPVEIKLINTIKL
-675 LSLIKITTEQDS
+675 LSLIKVTVDQDS
-687 IILKIVNDTLKSSY
+687 IILKILDDTLKSSY

-708 AISEYIVLRYNSHS
+708 AISEYIVLRYNAKDD
-722 ENSST
+722 NSSID
-727 EGIQTLIDTILD
+727 GIKSIIDTFLN

-749 EVIAIVNRGLANIF
+749 EIIAIVNRGLANIF
-763 SVAKNLGV
+763 SVAENLGV
-771 DIKDNSKVDKL
+771 NIEDADKIDKL

-788 YPNADRARAAETILY
+788 YSNADRARAVETILY
-803 DLYRISTEYN
+803 DLYRITTGEI
-813 REKIKSFI
+813 REKIKNFI

-844 EISDS
+844 GISDN
-849 YDDLPEKVS
+849 YDNLPERVTK
-858 RLVEGYKGFSF
+858 LIENYKGFSF
-869 NSEALTIRSLLQ
+869 NSEAEVIRNLLRH
-881 YIVNTRKL
+881 IVNTRNL

-895 LLKLEEI
+895 LSKIEEVMN
-902 IDNYK
+902 NYK

>member
-1 MGLLNK
+1 M
-7 HIASILRSK
+7 ASI
-16 DEESLAI
+16 
-23 FVGAGVSKSAET
+23 F
-35 KTIKMPSWGDLIDSL
+35 TI
-50 ISDLNIKSESDY
+50 
-62 LKIAQLYYLTFGEHL
+62 
-77 YYKKIKDF
+77 KKIKDF

-99 FKLSPHT
+99 FKLNPHS

-123 SYFYNIIS
+123 TYFYNVIS
-131 SDKDLVKSYLGK
+131 SDKDLMKSYLGK

-162 DYLNYRFNFPLIE
+162 DYLNYSYKFPLIE
-175 NYVKSVISTHTVLFL
+175 NYVKSIISTHTVLFL

-214 PMYLVVFEDIPAQR
+214 PMYLVVFKDIPAQR

-235 ITTLILTDEKI
+235 IITIILADEKL

-261 LHSLNSLE
+261 LYNLNSLE
-269 LCTDLDDIEIIDA
+269 LCTNLSDIEIINL

-296 LAEQVTRC
+296 LAEQITRC

-327 EVTSNDNNIELRG
+327 EVTSSDNNIELRG

-345 LNILNDDEKV
+345 VSLLNDDEKV
-355 KNYKPHLQKLF
+355 EKYKSHLQKLF
-366 FILKKASIYG
+366 FIFKKASIYG
-376 IILNDKRDKALLTTE
+376 VILNDKRDRALLTTE
-391 VLPNDTLIK
+391 ILPNDSLIK

-405 NFIYNETIS
+405 NFNYYENITPIRSNI
-414 YTRPLKFTNSIDK
+414 IDK
-427 AKQYNFFQL
+427 SRQYNCFQL
-436 NKFDEAYCIIE
+436 NKLDEAYSIIE
-447 DELSEEIKQKDYA
+447 EELSEEIRQKDYA

-466 FNQNVILNRLKYDFS
+466 FNQNVILHSLKYGFS
-481 GNRENYSTIEENKIH
+481 SDRDNYSTLEENKIH
-496 ELYDNLPK
+496 ELYDDLPR

-517 TFNYLLSLHFTV
+517 TFNYLFNLHYTV

-537 DIRARNTKLLIDG
+537 DVRKRNTRLLIDG
-550 DLHKTEFLFENLII
+550 DLYKTDFLFENLII

-570 CLIDVYKEFKDIIRK
+570 CLIDVYKEFKDVIRK
-585 FIEIKII
+585 VIEIKII
-592 KYSDKRELILTK
+592 KNAGKNELSLTK

-610 IKYIDDKTL
+610 IKYIDEKTL
-619 SLILRKEDKK
+619 TLLLRKEDKK
-629 LLTLSVQPKELD
+629 PIKLSVQPKELD
-641 WLINIALQ
+641 WLILIAL
-649 NIAKSYSKSSRA
+649 NNLAKAYSKNSKA
-661 FNPFEDELINTLKL
+661 FNPVEIKLINTIKL
-675 LSLIKITTEQDS
+675 LSLIKVTVDQDS
-687 IILKIVNDTLKSSY
+687 IILKILDDTLKSSY

-708 AISEYIVLRYNSHS
+708 AISEYIVLRYNAKDD
-722 ENSST
+722 NSSID
-727 EGIQTLIDTILD
+727 GIKSIIDTFLN

-749 EVIAIVNRGLANIF
+749 EIIAIVNRGLANIF
-763 SVAKNLGV
+763 SVAENLGV
-771 DIKDNSKVDKL
+771 NIEDADKIDKL

-788 YPNADRARAAETILY
+788 YSNADRARAVETILY
-803 DLYRISTEYN
+803 DLYRITTGEI
-813 REKIKSFI
+813 REKIKNFI

-844 EISDS
+844 GISDN
-849 YDDLPEKVS
+849 YDNLPERVTK
-858 RLVEGYKGFSF
+858 LIENYKGFSF
-869 NSEALTIRSLLQ
+869 NSEAEVIRNLLRH
-881 YIVNTRKL
+881 IVNTRNL

-895 LLKLEEI
+895 LSKIEEVMN
-902 IDNYK
+902 NYK

>member
-1 MGLLNK
+1 MDLFNK
-7 HIASILRSK
+7 HIANILRAK

-23 FVGAGVSKSAET
+23 FIGAGVSKSSET

-50 ISDLNIKSESDY
+50 ISDLNIEGETDY

-99 FKLSPHT
+99 FKLNPHS

-123 SYFYNIIS
+123 TYFYNVIS
-131 SDKDLVKSYLGK
+131 SDKDLMKSYLGK

-162 DYLNYRFNFPLIE
+162 DYLNYSYKFPLIE
-175 NYVKSVISTHTVLFL
+175 NYVKSIISTHTVLFL

-214 PMYLVVFEDIPAQR
+214 PMYLVVFKDIPAQR

-235 ITTLILTDEKI
+235 IITIILADEKL

-261 LHSLNSLE
+261 LYNLNSLE
-269 LCTDLDDIEIIDA
+269 LCTNLSDIEIINL

-296 LAEQVTRC
+296 LAEQITRC

-327 EVTSNDNNIELRG
+327 EVTSSDNNIELRG

-345 LNILNDDEKV
+345 VSLLNVDEKV
-355 KNYKPHLQKLF
+355 EKYKSHLQKLF
-366 FILKKASIYG
+366 FIFKKASIYG
-376 IILNDKRDKALLTTE
+376 VILNDKRDRALLTTE
-391 VLPNDTLIK
+391 ILPNDSLIK

-405 NFIYNETIS
+405 NFNYYENITPIRSNI
-414 YTRPLKFTNSIDK
+414 IDK
-427 AKQYNFFQL
+427 SRQYNCFQL
-436 NKFDEAYCIIE
+436 NKLDEAYSIIE
-447 DELSEEIKQKDYA
+447 EELSEEIRQKDYA

-466 FNQNVILNRLKYDFS
+466 FNQNVILHSLKYGFS
-481 GNRENYSTIEENKIH
+481 SDRDNYSTLEENKIH
-496 ELYDNLPK
+496 ELYDDLPR

-517 TFNYLLSLHFTV
+517 TFNYLFNLHYTV

-537 DIRARNTKLLIDG
+537 DVRKRNTRLLIDG
-550 DLHKTEFLFENLII
+550 DLYKTDFLFENLII

-570 CLIDVYKEFKDIIRK
+570 CLIDVYKEFKDVIRK
-585 FIEIKII
+585 VIEIKII
-592 KYSDKRELILTK
+592 KNAGKNELSLTK

-610 IKYIDDKTL
+610 IKYIDEKTL
-619 SLILRKEDKK
+619 TLLLRKEDKK
-629 LLTLSVQPKELD
+629 PIKLSVQPKELD
-641 WLINIALQ
+641 WLILIAL
-649 NIAKSYSKSSRA
+649 NNLAKAYSKNSKA
-661 FNPFEDELINTLKL
+661 FNPVEIKLINTIKL
-675 LSLIKITTEQDS
+675 LSLIKVTVDQDS
-687 IILKIVNDTLKSSY
+687 IILKILDDTLKSSY

-708 AISEYIVLRYNSHS
+708 AISEYIVLRYNAKDD
-722 ENSST
+722 NSSID
-727 EGIQTLIDTILD
+727 GIKSIIDTILN

-749 EVIAIVNRGLANIF
+749 EIIAIVNRGLANIF
-763 SVAKNLGV
+763 SVAENLGV
-771 DIKDNSKVDKL
+771 NIEDADKIDKL

-788 YPNADRARAAETILY
+788 YSNADRARAVETILY
-803 DLYRISTEYN
+803 DLYRITTGEI
-813 REKIKSFI
+813 REKIKNFI

-844 EISDS
+844 GISDN
-849 YDDLPEKVS
+849 YDNLPERVTK
-858 RLVEGYKGFSF
+858 LIENYKGFSF
-869 NSEALTIRSLLQ
+869 NSEAEVIRNLLRH
-881 YIVNTRKL
+881 IVNTRNL

-895 LLKLEEI
+895 LSKIEEVMN
-902 IDNYK
+902 NYK

>member
-1 MGLLNK
+1 MDLFNK
-7 HIASILRSK
+7 HIANILRAK

-23 FVGAGVSKSAET
+23 FIGAGVSKSSET

-50 ISDLNIKSESDY
+50 ISDLNIEGETDY

-99 FKLSPHT
+99 FKLNPHS

-123 SYFYNIIS
+123 TYFYNVIS
-131 SDKDLVKSYLGK
+131 SDKDLMKSYLGK

-162 DYLNYRFNFPLIE
+162 DYLNYSYKFPLIE
-175 NYVKSVISTHTVLFL
+175 NYVKSIISTHTVLFL

-214 PMYLVVFEDIPAQR
+214 PMYLVVFKDIPAQR

-235 ITTLILTDEKI
+235 IITIILADEKL

-261 LHSLNSLE
+261 LYNLNSLE
-269 LCTDLDDIEIIDA
+269 LCTNLSDIEIINL

-296 LAEQVTRC
+296 LAEQITRC

-327 EVTSNDNNIELRG
+327 EVTSSDNNIELRG

-345 LNILNDDEKV
+345 VSLLNDDEKV
-355 KNYKPHLQKLF
+355 EKYKSHLQKLF
-366 FILKKASIYG
+366 FIFKKASIYG
-376 IILNDKRDKALLTTE
+376 VILNDKRDRALLTTE
-391 VLPNDTLIK
+391 ILPNDSLIK

-405 NFIYNETIS
+405 NFNYYENITPIRSNI
-414 YTRPLKFTNSIDK
+414 IDK
-427 AKQYNFFQL
+427 SRQYNCFQL
-436 NKFDEAYCIIE
+436 NKLDEAYSIIE
-447 DELSEEIKQKDYA
+447 EELSEEIRQKDYA

-466 FNQNVILNRLKYDFS
+466 FNQNVILHSLKYGFS
-481 GNRENYSTIEENKIH
+481 SDRDNYSTLEENKIH
-496 ELYDNLPK
+496 ELYDDLPR

-517 TFNYLLSLHFTV
+517 TFNYLFNLHYTV

-537 DIRARNTKLLIDG
+537 DVRKRNTRLLIDG
-550 DLHKTEFLFENLII
+550 DLYKTDFLFENLII

-570 CLIDVYKEFKDIIRK
+570 CLIDVYKEFKDVIRK
-585 FIEIKII
+585 VIEIKII
-592 KYSDKRELILTK
+592 KNAGKNDLSLTK

-610 IKYIDDKTL
+610 IKYIDEKTL
-619 SLILRKEDKK
+619 TLLLRKEDKK
-629 LLTLSVQPKELD
+629 PIKLSVQPKELD
-641 WLINIALQ
+641 WLILIAL
-649 NIAKSYSKSSRA
+649 NNLAKAYSKNSKA
-661 FNPFEDELINTLKL
+661 FNPVEIKLINTIKL
-675 LSLIKITTEQDS
+675 LSLIKVTVDQDS
-687 IILKIVNDTLKSSY
+687 IILKILDDTLKSSY

-708 AISEYIVLRYNSHS
+708 AISEYIVLRYNAKDD
-722 ENSST
+722 NSSID
-727 EGIQTLIDTILD
+727 GIKSIIDTFLN

-749 EVIAIVNRGLANIF
+749 EIIAIVNRGLANIF
-763 SVAKNLGV
+763 SVAENLGV
-771 DIKDNSKVDKL
+771 NIEDADKIDKL

-788 YPNADRARAAETILY
+788 YSNADRARAVETILY
-803 DLYRISTEYN
+803 DLYRITTGEI
-813 REKIKSFI
+813 REKIKNFI

-844 EISDS
+844 GISDN
-849 YDDLPEKVS
+849 YDNLPERVTK
-858 RLVEGYKGFSF
+858 LIENYKGFSF
-869 NSEALTIRSLLQ
+869 NSEAEVIRNLLRH
-881 YIVNTRKL
+881 IVNTRNL

-895 LLKLEEI
+895 LSKIEEVMN
-902 IDNYK
+902 NYK

>member
-1 MGLLNK
+1 MDLFNK
-7 HIASILRSK
+7 HIANILRAK

-23 FVGAGVSKSAET
+23 FIGAGVSKSSET

-50 ISDLNIKSESDY
+50 ISDLNIEGETDY

-99 FKLSPHT
+99 FKLNPHS

-123 SYFYNIIS
+123 TYFYNVIS
-131 SDKDLVKSYLGK
+131 SDKDLMKSYLGK

-162 DYLNYRFNFPLIE
+162 DYLNYSYKFPLIE
-175 NYVKSVISTHTVLFL
+175 NYVKSIISTHTVLFL

-214 PMYLVVFEDIPAQR
+214 PMYLVVFKDIPAQR

-235 ITTLILTDEKI
+235 IITIILADEKL

-261 LHSLNSLE
+261 LYNLNSLE
-269 LCTDLDDIEIIDA
+269 LCTNLSDIEIINL

-296 LAEQVTRC
+296 LSEQITRC

-327 EVTSNDNNIELRG
+327 EVTSSDNNIELRG

-345 LNILNDDEKV
+345 VSLLNDDEKV
-355 KNYKPHLQKLF
+355 EKYKSHLQKLF
-366 FILKKASIYG
+366 FIFKKASIYG
-376 IILNDKRDKALLTTE
+376 VILNDKRDRALLTTE
-391 VLPNDTLIK
+391 ILPNDSLIK

-405 NFIYNETIS
+405 NFNYYENITPIRSNI
-414 YTRPLKFTNSIDK
+414 IDK
-427 AKQYNFFQL
+427 SRQYNCFQL
-436 NKFDEAYCIIE
+436 NKLDEAYSIIE
-447 DELSEEIKQKDYA
+447 EELSEEIRQKDYA

-466 FNQNVILNRLKYDFS
+466 FNQNVILHSLKYGFS
-481 GNRENYSTIEENKIH
+481 SDRDNYSTLEENKIH
-496 ELYDNLPK
+496 ELYDDLPR

-517 TFNYLLSLHFTV
+517 TFNYLFNLHYTV

-537 DIRARNTKLLIDG
+537 DVRKRNTRLLIDG
-550 DLHKTEFLFENLII
+550 DLYKTDFLFENLII

-570 CLIDVYKEFKDIIRK
+570 CLIDVYKEFKDVIRK
-585 FIEIKII
+585 VIEIKII
-592 KYSDKRELILTK
+592 KNAGKNELSLTK

-610 IKYIDDKTL
+610 IKYIDEKTL
-619 SLILRKEDKK
+619 TLLLRKEDKK
-629 LLTLSVQPKELD
+629 PIKLSVQPKELD
-641 WLINIALQ
+641 WLILIAL
-649 NIAKSYSKSSRA
+649 NNLAKAYSKNSKA
-661 FNPFEDELINTLKL
+661 FNPVEIKLINTIKL
-675 LSLIKITTEQDS
+675 LSLIKVTVDQDS
-687 IILKIVNDTLKSSY
+687 IILKILDDTLKSSY

-708 AISEYIVLRYNSHS
+708 AISEYIVLRYNAKDD
-722 ENSST
+722 NSSID
-727 EGIQTLIDTILD
+727 GIKSIIDTFLN

-749 EVIAIVNRGLANIF
+749 EIIAIVNRGLANIF
-763 SVAKNLGV
+763 SVAENLGV
-771 DIKDNSKVDKL
+771 NIEDADKIDKL

-788 YPNADRARAAETILY
+788 YSNADRARAVETILY
-803 DLYRISTEYN
+803 DLYRITTGEI
-813 REKIKSFI
+813 REKIKNFI

-844 EISDS
+844 GISDN
-849 YDDLPEKVS
+849 YDNLPERVTK
-858 RLVEGYKGFSF
+858 LIENYKGFSF
-869 NSEALTIRSLLQ
+869 NSEAEVIRNLLRH
-881 YIVNTRKL
+881 IVNTRNL

-895 LLKLEEI
+895 LSKIEEVMN
-902 IDNYK
+902 NYK

>member
-1 MGLLNK
+1 MDLFNK
-7 HIASILRSK
+7 HIANILRAK

-23 FVGAGVSKSAET
+23 FIGAGVSKSSET

-50 ISDLNIKSESDY
+50 ISDLNIEGETDY

-99 FKLSPHT
+99 FKLNPHS

-123 SYFYNIIS
+123 TYFYNVIS
-131 SDKDLVKSYLGK
+131 SDKDLMKSYLGK

-162 DYLNYRFNFPLIE
+162 DYLNYSYKFPLIE
-175 NYVKSVISTHTVLFL
+175 NYVKSIISTHTVLFL

-214 PMYLVVFEDIPAQR
+214 PMYLVVFKDIPAQR

-235 ITTLILTDEKI
+235 IITIILADEKL

-261 LHSLNSLE
+261 LYNLNSLE
-269 LCTDLDDIEIIDA
+269 LCTNLSDIEIINL

-296 LAEQVTRC
+296 LAEQITRC

-327 EVTSNDNNIELRG
+327 EVTSSDNNIELRG

-345 LNILNDDEKV
+345 VSLLNDDEKV
-355 KNYKPHLQKLF
+355 EKYKSHLQKLF
-366 FILKKASIYG
+366 FIFKKASIYG
-376 IILNDKRDKALLTTE
+376 VILNDKRDRALLTTE
-391 VLPNDTLIK
+391 ILPNDSLIK

-405 NFIYNETIS
+405 NFNYYENITPIRSNI
-414 YTRPLKFTNSIDK
+414 IDK
-427 AKQYNFFQL
+427 SRQYNCFQL
-436 NKFDEAYCIIE
+436 NKLDEAYSIIE
-447 DELSEEIKQKDYA
+447 EELSEEIRQKDYA

-466 FNQNVILNRLKYDFS
+466 FNQNVILHSLKYGFS
-481 GNRENYSTIEENKIH
+481 SDRDNYSTLEENKIH
-496 ELYDNLPK
+496 ELYDDLPR

-517 TFNYLLSLHFTV
+517 TFNYLFNLHYTV

-537 DIRARNTKLLIDG
+537 DVRKRNTRLLIDG
-550 DLHKTEFLFENLII
+550 DLYKTDFLFENLII

-570 CLIDVYKEFKDIIRK
+570 CLIDVYKEFKDVIRK
-585 FIEIKII
+585 VIEIKII
-592 KYSDKRELILTK
+592 KNAGKNELSLTK

-610 IKYIDDKTL
+610 IKYIDEKTL
-619 SLILRKEDKK
+619 TLLLRKEDKK
-629 LLTLSVQPKELD
+629 PIKLSVQPKELD
-641 WLINIALQ
+641 WLILIAL
-649 NIAKSYSKSSRA
+649 NNLAKAYSKNSKA
-661 FNPFEDELINTLKL
+661 FNPVEIKLINTIKL
-675 LSLIKITTEQDS
+675 LSLIKVTVDQDS
-687 IILKIVNDTLKSSY
+687 IILKILDDTLKSSY

-708 AISEYIVLRYNSHS
+708 AISEYIVLRYNAKDD
-722 ENSST
+722 NSSID
-727 EGIQTLIDTILD
+727 GIKSIIDTFLN

-749 EVIAIVNRGLANIF
+749 EIIAIVNRGLANIF
-763 SVAKNLGV
+763 SVAENLGV
-771 DIKDNSKVDKL
+771 NIEDADKIDKL

-788 YPNADRARAAETILY
+788 YSNADRARAVETILY
-803 DLYRISTEYN
+803 DLYRITTGEI
-813 REKIKSFI
+813 REKIKNLI

-844 EISDS
+844 GISDN
-849 YDDLPEKVS
+849 YDNLPERVTK
-858 RLVEGYKGFSF
+858 LIENYKGFSF
-869 NSEALTIRSLLQ
+869 NSEAEVIRNLLRH
-881 YIVNTRKL
+881 IVNTRNL

-895 LLKLEEI
+895 LSKIEEVMN
-902 IDNYK
+902 NYK

>member
-1 MGLLNK
+1 MDLFNK
-7 HIASILRSK
+7 HIANILRAK

-23 FVGAGVSKSAET
+23 FIGAGVSKSSET

-50 ISDLNIKSESDY
+50 ISDLNIEGETDY

-99 FKLSPHT
+99 FKLNPHS

-123 SYFYNIIS
+123 TYFYNVIS
-131 SDKDLVKSYLGK
+131 SDKDLMKSYLGK

-162 DYLNYRFNFPLIE
+162 DYLNYSYKFPLIE
-175 NYVKSVISTHTVLFL
+175 NYVKSIISTHTVLFL

-214 PMYLVVFEDIPAQR
+214 PMYLVVFKDIPAQR

-235 ITTLILTDEKI
+235 IITIILADEKL

-261 LHSLNSLE
+261 LYNLNSLE
-269 LCTDLDDIEIIDA
+269 LCTNLSDIEIINL

-296 LAEQVTRC
+296 LAEQITRC
-304 FTNCGLMYIDDN
+304 FTNFGLMYIDDN

-327 EVTSNDNNIELRG
+327 EVTSSDNNIELRG

-345 LNILNDDEKV
+345 VSLLNDDEKV
-355 KNYKPHLQKLF
+355 EKYKSHLQKLF
-366 FILKKASIYG
+366 FIFKKASIYG
-376 IILNDKRDKALLTTE
+376 VILNDKRDRALLTTE
-391 VLPNDTLIK
+391 ILPNDSLIK

-405 NFIYNETIS
+405 NFNYYENITPIRSNI
-414 YTRPLKFTNSIDK
+414 IDK
-427 AKQYNFFQL
+427 SRQYNCFQL
-436 NKFDEAYCIIE
+436 NKLDEAYSIIE
-447 DELSEEIKQKDYA
+447 EELSEEIRQKDYA

-466 FNQNVILNRLKYDFS
+466 FNQNVILHSLKYGFS
-481 GNRENYSTIEENKIH
+481 SDRDNYSTLEENKIH
-496 ELYDNLPK
+496 ELYDDLPR

-517 TFNYLLSLHFTV
+517 TFNYLFNLHYTV

-537 DIRARNTKLLIDG
+537 DVRKRNTRLLIDG
-550 DLHKTEFLFENLII
+550 DLYKTDFLFENLII

-570 CLIDVYKEFKDIIRK
+570 CLIDVYKEFKDVIRK
-585 FIEIKII
+585 VIEIKII
-592 KYSDKRELILTK
+592 KNAGKNELSLTK

-610 IKYIDDKTL
+610 IKYIDEKTL
-619 SLILRKEDKK
+619 TLLLRKEDKK
-629 LLTLSVQPKELD
+629 PIKLSVQPKELD
-641 WLINIALQ
+641 WLILIAL
-649 NIAKSYSKSSRA
+649 NNLAKAYSKNSKA
-661 FNPFEDELINTLKL
+661 FNPVEIKLINTIKL
-675 LSLIKITTEQDS
+675 LSLIKVTVDQDS
-687 IILKIVNDTLKSSY
+687 IILKILDDTLKSSY

-708 AISEYIVLRYNSHS
+708 AISEYIVLRYNAKDD
-722 ENSST
+722 NSSID
-727 EGIQTLIDTILD
+727 GIKSIIDTFLN

-749 EVIAIVNRGLANIF
+749 EIIAIVNRGLANIF
-763 SVAKNLGV
+763 SVAENLGV
-771 DIKDNSKVDKL
+771 NIEDADKIDKL

-788 YPNADRARAAETILY
+788 YSNADRARAVETILY
-803 DLYRISTEYN
+803 DLYRITTGEI
-813 REKIKSFI
+813 REKIKNFI

-844 EISDS
+844 GISDN
-849 YDDLPEKVS
+849 YDNLPERVTK
-858 RLVEGYKGFSF
+858 LIENYKGFSF
-869 NSEALTIRSLLQ
+869 NSEAEVIRNLLRH
-881 YIVNTRKL
+881 IVNTRNL

-895 LLKLEEI
+895 LSKIEEVMN
-902 IDNYK
+902 NYK

>member
-1 MGLLNK
+1 MDLFNK
-7 HIASILRSK
+7 HIANILRAK

-23 FVGAGVSKSAET
+23 FIGAGVSKSSET

-50 ISDLNIKSESDY
+50 ISDLNIEGETDY

-99 FKLSPHT
+99 FKLNPHS

-123 SYFYNIIS
+123 TYFYNVVS
-131 SDKDLVKSYLGK
+131 SDQDLMKSYLGK

-162 DYLNYRFNFPLIE
+162 DYLNYSYKFPLIE
-175 NYVKSVISTHTVLFL
+175 NYVKSIISTHTVLFL

-214 PMYLVVFEDIPAQR
+214 PMYLVVFKDIPAQR

-235 ITTLILTDEKI
+235 IITIILTDEKL

-261 LHSLNSLE
+261 LHNLNSLE
-269 LCTDLDDIEIIDA
+269 LCTNLSDIEIINL

-296 LAEQVTRC
+296 LAEQITRC

-327 EVTSNDNNIELRG
+327 EVTSSDNNIELRG

-345 LNILNDDEKV
+345 VSLLNDDEKV
-355 KNYKPHLQKLF
+355 AKYKYHLQKLF
-366 FILKKASIYG
+366 LIFKKASIYG
-376 IILNDKRDKALLTTE
+376 VILNDKRDRALLTTE
-391 VLPNDTLIK
+391 ILSNDSLIK

-405 NFIYNETIS
+405 NFNYYENITPIRSNI
-414 YTRPLKFTNSIDK
+414 IDK
-427 AKQYNFFQL
+427 SRQYNCFQL
-436 NKFDEAYCIIE
+436 NKLDEAYSIIE
-447 DELSEEIKQKDYA
+447 DELSEEIRQKDYA

-466 FNQNVILNRLKYDFS
+466 FNQNVILHSLKYGFS
-481 GNRENYSTIEENKIH
+481 SDRDNYSTLEENKIH
-496 ELYDNLPK
+496 ELYDDLPK

-517 TFNYLLSLHFTV
+517 TFDYLLSLHYTV

-537 DIRARNTKLLIDG
+537 DVRKRNTRLLMDG
-550 DLHKTEFLFENLII
+550 DLYKTDFLFENLII

-570 CLIDVYKEFKDIIRK
+570 CLIDVYKEFKDVIRK
-585 FIEIKII
+585 VIEIKII
-592 KYSDKRELILTK
+592 KNADMNELSLTK

-610 IKYIDDKTL
+610 IKYVDEKTL
-619 SLILRKEDKK
+619 TLLLKKEDKK
-629 LLTLSVQPKELD
+629 PIKLSVQPKDLD
-641 WLINIALQ
+641 WLMLIAL
-649 NIAKSYSKSSRA
+649 NNLAKAYSKNSRA
-661 FNPFEDELINTLKL
+661 FNPVEMKLINTIKL
-675 LSLIKITTEQDS
+675 LSLIKVTVDQDS
-687 IILKIVNDTLKSSY
+687 IILKTLDDTLKSSY

-708 AISEYIVLRYNSHS
+708 AISEYIVLRYNAKD
-722 ENSST
+722 ENSSID
-727 EGIQTLIDTILD
+727 GIKSIIDTILN

-749 EVIAIVNRGLANIF
+749 EIIAIVNRGLASIF
-763 SVAKNLGV
+763 SVAESLGINIE
-771 DIKDNSKVDKL
+771 DADKIDKL

-788 YPNADRARAAETILY
+788 YSNSDRARAVETILY
-803 DLYRISTEYN
+803 NLYRITTGKI
-813 REKIKSFI
+813 REKIKNFI
-821 KNTSTVDFSEER
+821 KKTSTVDFSEER

-844 EISDS
+844 GISDN
-849 YDDLPEKVS
+849 YDNLPERVTKII
-858 RLVEGYKGFSF
+858 ENYKGFSF
-869 NSEALTIRSLLQ
+869 SSEAEVIRNLLRH
-881 YIVNTRKL
+881 IVNIRNF

-895 LLKLEEI
+895 LLKIEEVI
-902 IDNYK
+902 NNYK